1 MDLKEI
7 GQVWMGFTWLGKEKS
22 IGLQDL
28 SFSQIHFYGCG
39 TVIRCAVS
47 DILKDQS
54 TFPSNPSS
62 PEQKALQTFKTSGTG
77 HPTTKYHILYEVNLH
92 KCQTL
97 VNHFDNHHPNVLLIT
112 IQYKFRFSLNLRPH
126 MLRTHKM

>member
-7 GQVWMGFTWLGKEKS
+7 GSVWMGFTWFGIE
-22 IGLQDL
+22 
-28 SFSQIHFYGCG
+28 IHSYGCG
-39 TVIRCAVS
+39 TVIRCAVF

-54 TFPSNPSS
+54 TFPS
-62 PEQKALQTFKTSGTG
+62 
-77 HPTTKYHILYEVNLH
+77 ILYKVNLH

-97 VNHFDNHHPNVLLIT
+97 VNHFDNRHPNVLLIT
-112 IQYKFRFSLNLRPH
+112 IQYKFRFSLNLSPH